1 MTPAVCACL
10 CEELKLGDS
19 YKSAVFFYITQHSW
33 HRVLYLGERQSPACT
48 DSILSSETGPGELFV
63 PTHSSP
69 VFSVSTGSQNVLPTT
84 SSPTCVVFPFGLSIL
99 PHLCI
104 SHPLEETTFSV
115 CVHTHVCG
123 VMYMYVCFRT
133 IARKWKSGDE
143 FHLILRQILFRLLLH
158 MSGQLA
164 LKLLGHLLFLLPS
177 CCMNAADITDT
188 YHCISHLCAN
198 SFTRWA
204 ISLASFIKC
213 HLTHMTELRW
223 ALKVLLTETTLI
235 LCWIFSNQYIRLK
248 TFAQLRPDLQPLG
261 CTWC

>member
-1 MTPAVCACL
+1 MCA
-10 CEELKLGDS
+10 
-19 YKSAVFFYITQHSW
+19 
-33 HRVLYLGERQSPACT
+33 
-48 DSILSSETGPGELFV
+48 
-63 PTHSSP
+63 
-69 VFSVSTGSQNVLPTT
+69 
-84 SSPTCVVFPFGLSIL
+84 
-99 PHLCI
+99 
-104 SHPLEETTFSV
+104 
-115 CVHTHVCG
+115 HTHVCG

-177 CCMNAADITDT
+177 CCMNAVDITDM

-235 LCWIFSNQYIRLK
+235 LCWIFSNQHIRLK